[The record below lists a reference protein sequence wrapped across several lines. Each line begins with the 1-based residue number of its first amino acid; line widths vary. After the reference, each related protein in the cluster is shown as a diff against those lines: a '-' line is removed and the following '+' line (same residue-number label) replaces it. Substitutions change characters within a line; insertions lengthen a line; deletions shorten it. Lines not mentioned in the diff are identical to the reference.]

1 MSFSSTTNRS
11 GTTGL
16 GGPQSEAMSTVLA
29 HNWWAIALRGVLGII
44 FGLIAF
50 YLPGATILS
59 LVLLFAAYAV
69 VDGVFAIVSA
79 IRAARQGERWA
90 FLVLEG
96 IAGLLVGAISVLL
109 PVLTAVTFVLVLA
122 CWAIV
127 SGSLMVFAAFN
138 LNIEHGRWW
147 LVLGGAAS
155 VIFGVLLFGAPLLG
169 VIVVA
174 WWLGAYA
181 FAFGVI
187 LLILAFKLWA
197 HRHDPQPAMAQRAT

>member
-1 MSFSSTTNRS
+1 
-11 GTTGL
+11 
-16 GGPQSEAMSTVLA
+16 MSTVLA

-90 FLVLEG
+90 LLVLEG

-109 PVLTAVTFVLVLA
+109 PGLTAVTFVLVLA

-138 LNIEHGRWW
+138 LDIEHGRWW

-181 FAFGVI
+181 FVFGVI

-197 HRHDPQPAMAQRAT
+197 HRHDPPPAMAQRAT